1 MTFSSTCRKNPTARV
16 YFIVISLIA
25 EIKKLDILSRRST
38 VVVVVVVVV
47 VSQSSQ
53 TAVVILRRPSSSPAC
68 RGYVS
73 QSTCFVCVIFC
84 NLTLYECM

>member
-25 EIKKLDILSRRST
+25 EIKKLDILSLGST
-38 VVVVVVVVV
+38 VVVVVVVV

-53 TAVVILRRPSSSPAC
+53 TAVVILRRRQRRFSELHRCTVQYA
-68 RGYVS
+68 R
-73 QSTCFVCVIFC
+73 TFV
-84 NLTLYECM
+84 

>member
-25 EIKKLDILSRRST
+25 EIKKLDILSLRST

-47 VSQSSQ
+47 VGAQSSQ
-53 TAVVILRRPSSSPAC
+53 TAVVILRRRQRRFSELHRCTVQYA
-68 RGYVS
+68 R
-73 QSTCFVCVIFC
+73 TFV
-84 NLTLYECM
+84 

>member
-25 EIKKLDILSRRST
+25 EIKKLDILSLGST

-47 VSQSSQ
+47 ISQSSQ
-53 TAVVILRRPSSSPAC
+53 TAVVILRRRQRRFSELHRCTVQYA
-68 RGYVS
+68 R
-73 QSTCFVCVIFC
+73 
-84 NLTLYECM
+84 TLV

>member
-25 EIKKLDILSRRST
+25 EIKKLDILSLGST
-38 VVVVVVVVV
+38 VVVVVVVV

-53 TAVVILRRPSSSPAC
+53 TAVVILRRRQRRFSELHRC
-68 RGYVS
+68 TVQYR
-73 QSTCFVCVIFC
+73 TFV
-84 NLTLYECM
+84 